1 MFFKNRPPVTII
13 IVCAFELLGLIF
25 LPSAFFKE
33 TTEAHGLWYQMYL
46 VVQGILSASAIWCL
60 WKMRRIGLYIYFALY
75 AVHNLVA
82 LIVGNWLV
90 YVLII
95 PMLGAALLLPH
106 YKKMVRDIGKD
117 FA

>member
-1 MFFKNRPPVTII
+1 
-13 IVCAFELLGLIF
+13 
-25 LPSAFFKE
+25 
-33 TTEAHGLWYQMYL
+33 
-46 VVQGILSASAIWCL
+46 
-60 WKMRRIGLYIYFALY
+60 MRRIGIYIYFALY